1 MERPGSNESCPGCRL
16 EGGPAAGAAT
26 GLAAVLIFTI
36 VVDVLGNALVILSVL
51 RNKKLRN
58 AVTGPRWNPVK
69 NIKPF
74 VEAVKPAMEQPEEEK
89 NNPTEK
95 TTEAWKKTEEDLPDG
110 FKPTK
115 QDPITD
121 FSAL

>member
-1 MERPGSNESCPGCRL
+1 MNYGSLSINNNMEKRYS
-16 EGGPAAGAAT
+16 
-26 GLAAVLIFTI
+26 
-36 VVDVLGNALVILSVL
+36 SVST
-51 RNKKLRN
+51 
-58 AVTGPRWNPVK
+58 VTGPRWNPVK